1 MSTAR
6 PLRLKTEEVARP
18 DKMIAEVFPIA
29 RLWVDNSLS
38 HLDGT
43 YDYLVPQRLDS
54 SVKAGVRVG
63 VDFAGREVE
72 GLVLERLDAT
82 SFAGLKMISSVL
94 SPVVV
99 APPQLISLIKASSKR
114 WLAHPYD
121 IIRSAIPPRVASVDK
136 DVAESQIDSP
146 GKSRSTREIS
156 YIHIQP
162 SENAIAKIA
171 EFAKA
176 KLKLGSV
183 LLIVPEERELV
194 RLAELLGDSASVL
207 SASLSRSERYRNYLT
222 AIGGRNRLIIGTR
235 SAIFAAPC
243 DLRTLIVFREISE
256 SLYEPRVPGWNV
268 RDLSFIRSANEGLD
282 LYFAGYSPSSEIGK
296 LIDEKKIKFVAKRNR
311 LMVTNQPSANGELLP
326 GRIFTPIRSALKIG
340 PVLFLVPRKGYASS
354 LMCKKCRNIALCACG
369 GKLSKSGVN
378 QSANC
383 MHCGVRSNLHKCK
396 WCGADSMVLLGRG
409 AERHA
414 EEIGRAFPGYPV
426 LYSNA
431 QKPIESQDGQSA
443 LVISTTGMV
452 PRVVNGY
459 SAVILL
465 EGDSFFSFAD
475 LRAQERARES
485 FFEAA
490 SHISAKGEIV
500 TVIDSAHPI
509 TAALTQWSPATMA
522 SRELSERKEVALPP
536 YTRAVLLEMESKDAT
551 GIIAGIRK
559 AVLDQRLP
567 SSVSALGPSQSSG
580 DLSRIL
586 LTCDI
591 SQSDAFL
598 NFLHEFIRHR
608 AVTKKSKIFLR
619 VDPYSLSS

>member
-6 PLRLKTEEVARP
+6 PLRLKTEEVARQ
-18 DKMIAEVFPIA
+18 DNAIATVLPLA

-43 YDYLVPQRLDS
+43 YDYLVPQRLDT
-54 SVKAGVRVG
+54 SVRAGVRVG
-63 VDFAGREVE
+63 VNFAGREVE
-72 GLVLERLDAT
+72 GLVLERVDAT

-99 APPQLISLIKASSKR
+99 APPQLISLIKVASER

-121 IIRSAIPPRVASVDK
+121 IVRSAIPPRVAGVDK
-136 DVAESQIDSP
+136 KSP
-146 GKSRSTREIS
+146 VIERVSAKKSGQSREIS

-162 SENAIAKIA
+162 IESAIAKTA

-176 KLKLGSV
+176 KLNLGSV
-183 LLIVPEERELV
+183 LLIVPEERELR
-194 RLAELLGDSASVL
+194 RLSDLLGDAAIVL
-207 SASLSRSERYRNYLT
+207 SASLSRTDRYRNYLL
-222 AIGGRNRLIIGTR
+222 AIGGSKKLVIGTR
-235 SAIFAAPC
+235 SAIFASPS

-256 SLYEPRVPGWNV
+256 SLYEPRTPGWNV
-268 RDLSFIRSANEGLD
+268 RDLSLMRSANEGLD

-296 LIDEKKIKFVAKRNR
+296 LIEEEKIKFVSKRSR
-311 LMVTNQPSANGELLP
+311 LKVTNHPSVNGELLP
-326 GRIFTPIRSALKIG
+326 GRIFTSIRTALKSG

-354 LMCKKCRNIALCACG
+354 LMCKKCRNIALCECG
-369 GKLSKSGVN
+369 GKLSKSGGN
-378 QSANC
+378 ERANC
-383 MHCGVRSNLHKCK
+383 VHCGVKANLHKCK

-414 EEIGRAFPGYPV
+414 EEIGRAFPGFPV

-431 QKPIESQDGQSA
+431 QKPIESQDGQPA

-452 PRVVNGY
+452 PRVANGY

-490 SHISAKGEIV
+490 SHVSAKGEIV

-509 TAALTQWSPATMA
+509 TAALTQWNPATMA
-522 SRELSERKEVALPP
+522 ARELSDRKEVGLPP
-536 YTRAVLLEMESKDAT
+536 FTRAVLLETESKDAT

-559 AVLDQRLP
+559 AVFDQRLP
-567 SSVSALGPSQSSG
+567 SSVLALGPSQSSG

-591 SQSDAFL
+591 SQSDIFL
-598 NFLHEFIRHR
+598 KFLHEFLRHR
-608 AVTKKSKIFLR
+608 AITKKSKIFLR
-619 VDPYSLSS
+619 VDPYALSS

>member
-6 PLRLKTEEVARP
+6 PLRLRTEEVARP
-18 DKMIAEVFPIA
+18 DTAIADVLPIA

-43 YDYLVPQRLDS
+43 YDYLVPHRLDS
-54 SVKAGVRVG
+54 AVRAGVRVG
-63 VDFAGREVE
+63 VNFAGREVE
-72 GLVLERLDAT
+72 GLVLERSDAT

-94 SPVVV
+94 SPVLV
-99 APPQLISLIKASSKR
+99 APPQLISLIKIASQR

-121 IIRSAIPPRVASVDK
+121 IVRSAIPPRVASVDK
-136 DVAESQIDSP
+136 KFSEVPIISP
-146 GKSRSTREIS
+146 IKKGRDPEIS

-162 SENAIAKIA
+162 TENAMAKIA
-171 EFAKA
+171 EFAQA
-176 KLKLGSV
+176 QLKLGSV

-194 RLAELLGDSASVL
+194 RLSDLLGERATVL
-207 SASLSRSERYRNYLT
+207 SATLARSERYQNYLI
-222 AIGGRNRLIIGTR
+222 AIGGQSRLVIGTR
-235 SAIFAAPC
+235 SAIFAAPS

-268 RDLSFIRSANEGLD
+268 RDLSLLRSANEGLD

-296 LIDEKKIKFVAKRNR
+296 LIEEKKVKFVSKRNR
-311 LMVTNQPSANGELLP
+311 LKVTNHPSTNGELLP
-326 GRIFTPIRSALKIG
+326 GRIFTSIRTALKTG
-340 PVLFLVPRKGYASS
+340 PVLFLVPRKGYSSS
-354 LMCKKCRNIALCACG
+354 LMCKKCRNIALCECG
-369 GKLSKSGVN
+369 GKLSKSGFN
-378 QSANC
+378 QGANC
-383 MHCGVRSNLHKCK
+383 VHCGVKANQSKCK

-431 QKPIESQDGQSA
+431 QKPIESQDGQPA

-490 SHISAKGEIV
+490 SHISTKGEIV

-522 SRELSERKEVALPP
+522 ARELSERKEVSLPP
-536 YTRAVLLEMESKDAT
+536 YTRAALLEIESRDAT
-551 GIIAGIRK
+551 AVIAGIRK

-567 SSVSALGPSQSSG
+567 SSVSAFGPSQSSD

>member
-1 MSTAR
+1 VSTAR

-18 DKMIAEVFPIA
+18 DKTIADALPVA

-54 SVKAGVRVG
+54 AIRAGVRVG
-63 VDFAGREVE
+63 VNFAGREVE
-72 GLVLERLDAT
+72 GLVLERIAVT
-82 SFAGLKMISSVL
+82 SFAGLKMISTVL

-99 APPQLISLIKASSKR
+99 APPQLISLIKVASQR

-136 DVAESQIDSP
+136 NTPDEQIALS
-146 GKSRSTREIS
+146 GKIRRDQEIS

-162 SENAIAKIA
+162 SENAMAKLA
-171 EFAKA
+171 EFAQS

-183 LLIVPEERELV
+183 LLIVPEERELA
-194 RLAELLGDSASVL
+194 RLSDLLGESACVL
-207 SASLSRSERYRNYLT
+207 SGSLSRSDRYRNYLT
-222 AIGGRNRLIIGTR
+222 AISGRNRLVIGTR
-235 SAIFAAPC
+235 SAIFAAPS
-243 DLRTLIVFREISE
+243 DLKTLLIFREISE

-268 RDLSFIRSANEGLD
+268 RDLSLLRSANEGLD

-296 LIDEKKIKFVAKRNR
+296 LIDEKKVKFVSKRNR
-311 LMVTNQPSANGELLP
+311 LKVTNHPSANGELLP
-326 GRIFTPIRSALKIG
+326 GRIFTAIRTALKSG

-354 LMCKKCRNIALCACG
+354 LMCKKCRNIALCECG
-369 GKLSKSGVN
+369 GKLSRSGVN
-378 QSANC
+378 EPVNC
-383 MHCGVRSNLHKCK
+383 VHCGVKANLNKCK
-396 WCGADSMVLLGRG
+396 WCGGDSMVLLGRG

-414 EEIGRAFPGYPV
+414 EEIGRAFPGFPV

-452 PRVVNGY
+452 PRVDNGY
-459 SAVILL
+459 SAVVLL

-490 SHISAKGEIV
+490 SHVGAKGEIV

-522 SRELSERKEVALPP
+522 ARELNERREVALPP
-536 YTRAVLLEMESKDAT
+536 YTRAVLLETQSKDAT
-551 GIIAGIRK
+551 EIIAGIRK

-567 SSVSALGPSQSSG
+567 SSVSAFGPSQSSG

-608 AVTKKSKIFLR
+608 AVTKKSKISLR

>member
-6 PLRLKTEEVARP
+6 PLRLRTEEVSRP
-18 DKMIAEVFPIA
+18 DKTVADVLPIA

-54 SVKAGVRVG
+54 SVRAGIRVG
-63 VDFAGREVE
+63 VNFAGREVE
-72 GLVLERLDAT
+72 GLVLERVEAT
-82 SFAGLKMISSVL
+82 SFAGLKPISTVL
-94 SPVVV
+94 SPIVV
-99 APPQLISLIKASSKR
+99 APPQLISLIKASSQK

-136 DVAESQIDSP
+136 GAADTDVISTAKVSNP
-146 GKSRSTREIS
+146 GDIS

-162 SENAIAKIA
+162 SENAMAKIA
-171 EFAKA
+171 EFARA

-183 LLIVPEERELV
+183 LLIVPEERELG
-194 RLAELLGDSASVL
+194 RLKDLLGDSATVL
-207 SASLSRSERYRNYLT
+207 SASLSRSDRYRNYLD
-222 AIGGRNRLIIGTR
+222 AIGGKNRLVIGTR
-235 SAIFAAPC
+235 SAIFTAPS
-243 DLRTLIVFREISE
+243 DLKTLIVFREIAE

-268 RDLSFIRSANEGLD
+268 RDLSLLRCANEGLD
-282 LYFAGYSPSSEIGK
+282 LFFAGYSPSSEIGK
-296 LIDEKKIKFVAKRNR
+296 LIDEKKVKFVSKRNR
-311 LMVTNQPSANGELLP
+311 LKVTNHPSANGELLP
-326 GRIFTPIRSALKIG
+326 GRIFTSIRTALKSG

-354 LMCKKCRNIALCACG
+354 LMCKKCRNIALCECG

-378 QSANC
+378 QSVNC
-383 MHCGVRSNLHKCK
+383 VHCGVKSNLHKCK

-431 QKPIESQDGQSA
+431 QAPIESQDGQSA

-452 PRVVNGY
+452 PRVQNGY

-490 SHISAKGEIV
+490 SHVSAKGEIV

-522 SRELSERKEVALPP
+522 SRELSERREVALPP
-536 YTRAVLLEMESKDAT
+536 YTRAVLLETESKDAT

-567 SSVSALGPSQSSG
+567 KSVTAHGPSQSSG

-598 NFLHEFIRHR
+598 KFLHEFIRHR
-608 AVTKKSKIFLR
+608 AVTKKSKIVLR